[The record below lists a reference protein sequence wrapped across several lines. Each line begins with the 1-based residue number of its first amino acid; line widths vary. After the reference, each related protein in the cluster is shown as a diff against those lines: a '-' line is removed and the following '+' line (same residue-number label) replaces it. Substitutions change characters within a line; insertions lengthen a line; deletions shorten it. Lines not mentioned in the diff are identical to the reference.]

1 MDGGVH
7 DEVLP
12 ACDGSGF
19 MVVGPLS
26 PRMAD
31 TKAQQLAEEFDAD
44 IGDELPETL
53 DRAAVER
60 MRIVARL
67 LDNSIPIPG
76 TPFSIG
82 IDPILSVV
90 PVGGDLAGGVLS
102 MYIVAEAA
110 RLGVSYRTL
119 LKMLANVSVDAVAGS
134 VPVLGT
140 VFDAF
145 WKANKRNMRLFLE
158 EFDEAE
164 GRPREDPL
172 TIEVD

>member
-1 MDGGVH
+1 
-7 DEVLP
+7 
-12 ACDGSGF
+12 
-19 MVVGPLS
+19 MVVRTLLAS
-26 PRMAD
+26 MAD
-31 TKAQQLAEEFDAD
+31 TKAQQLAAEFDAD

-53 DRAAVER
+53 DEAAVER
-60 MRIVARL
+60 MRIVATL
-67 LDNSIPIPG
+67 LDDSIPVPG
-76 TPFSIG
+76 TPFSVG
-82 IDPILSVV
+82 IDPILGVL
-90 PVGGDLAGGVLS
+90 PVGGDLASGVLS
-102 MYIVAEAA
+102 LYIVAESA
-110 RLGVSYRTL
+110 RLGVSYGTL
-119 LKMLANVSVDAVAGS
+119 VRMLVNVSLDVGVGS